1 MMAVRM
7 RSVAAAACAVVALA
21 LVAHEV
27 NAGPAGGRT
36 PAQGAA
42 PIVRIT
48 APANGSAHDWN
59 SLVSYGVVV
68 SYDGK
73 STRYQE
79 IPSREV
85 LLTTTYV
92 ADLSS
97 RRSKRVAS
105 GSPAG
110 LLDIV
115 DSNCLGCHAFKARAM
130 GPSFAAIAA
139 HYPHS
144 PQTVDR
150 LSRHI
155 RDGSTGVWGPGSMP
169 PHMGLTNAQLRA
181 IVLWIM
187 KDGADPGVN
196 YYVGTQGAIRMQP
209 VGTPGPRAG
218 LVITACY
225 SSPSAAAGSR
235 RPAYGEDTVILRGR

>member
-1 MMAVRM
+1 MMAART

-21 LVAHEV
+21 LVAHKV
-27 NAGPAGGRT
+27 NAGATGGRT
-36 PAQGAA
+36 AAQGAA

-59 SLVSYGVVV
+59 SLVSYGIVV

-85 LLTTTYV
+85 LLAATYV
-92 ADLSS
+92 PDLSL
-97 RRSKRVAS
+97 RAAKRAVS
-105 GSPAG
+105 GTPAG

-139 HYPHS
+139 HYPRS
-144 PQTVDR
+144 PAIVDR

-155 RDGSTGVWGPGSMP
+155 RDGSTGVWGRGSMP
-169 PHMGLTNAQLRA
+169 PHNGLTKAQLRA
-181 IVLWIM
+181 IVLWIL

-218 LVITACY
+218 LVITASY
-225 SSPSAAAGSR
+225 SSLAVAAGSR
-235 RPAYGEDTVILRGR
+235 RPAYGADTVILRGR

>member
-1 MMAVRM
+1 MMTARM
-7 RSVAAAACAVVALA
+7 RSAAAAVCAVVALA
-21 LVAHEV
+21 LVAHTAD
-27 NAGPAGGRT
+27 AGARGGGTRDEYG
-36 PAQGAA
+36 P

-85 LLTTTYV
+85 LLAATYV
-92 ADLSS
+92 PDLSS
-97 RRSKRVAS
+97 RAAKRAAS
-105 GSPAG
+105 GTPAA

-144 PQTVDR
+144 PATVDR

-155 RDGSTGVWGPGSMP
+155 RDGSTGVWGRGSMP
-169 PHMGLTNAQLRA
+169 PHTRLTKAQLRA
-181 IVLWIM
+181 IALWIM
-187 KDGADPGVN
+187 KEGADPGVD

-209 VGTPGPRAG
+209 VGAPGPRAG
-218 LVITACY
+218 LVITASY
-225 SSPSAAAGSR
+225 SSPAAAAGSR
-235 RPAYGEDTVILRGR
+235 RPAYGEATVILRGR